1 MKVRAYLINA
11 HPAKKLII
19 QDRNSL
25 LFNGYV
31 LTGLSERN
39 KQFWDREILKVSE
52 KSDVI
57 MIQVRIRK
65 RRDIING

>member
-1 MKVRAYLINA
+1 MKVRAYLSSA

-31 LTGLSERN
+31 LSGLSERN
-39 KQFWDREILKVSE
+39 KQLWDREILKVSE
-52 KSDVI
+52 KPDII

-65 RRDIING
+65 RRGIING